1 ELESHQID
9 FPNRLLIDRR
19 ALRMPQFHEI
29 ITAHNGILVADKA
42 SGELGNTSLTFTE
55 ISQDLS
61 KIISIT
67 INSAPDLVFLVGQLE
82 STYFRIAL
90 SDLSSQAIPLR
101 VKKLSHDEC
110 ALYHPIQQTCISA
123 IACDPNSGFGRIE
136 GNRREIFGW
145 ELFRLENIPSENIS
159 LRLQLIGSRL
169 EKIFSQPLTEEIIVS
184 SVLSRYA
191 AGTPEV
197 LDATLPFLA
206 TETIESLA
214 TRIFNEEA
222 LYLSLKDQ
230 LPEDIWC
237 QEGIPA
243 LRGWLSARQENPSL
257 APATQYVCP
266 ENYTALAYSG
276 QQGDL
281 GSFMHACVHSLRRAV
296 KPSRKTAIL
305 ACVRNEGIYLLEW
318 IAYHRSIGVEWF
330 FLYSNDN
337 DDSSDRLL
345 AALSEQGII
354 TWIRND
360 LSRGTPAQ
368 QKAYGHAL
376 GIMPDILNF
385 AWVTVIDADEFIA
398 LDPTLYKSLPDYLKW
413 TETRAVDSISFNWK
427 FMASEPLTDETAYRL
442 PLTERN
448 RSFVRDDVIGAGIH
462 LVKSMF
468 RPAHAL
474 QSAAHHPTSS
484 PRYALTMCL
493 SDASSHLWVSPPG
506 GLPAGP
512 GFADRTVFAGIGIYH
527 YFYKSPEEWMW
538 KSSRNR
544 GDNPSQSGIDLRNFV
559 DSWIG
564 NFMSQ
569 VEGNWRTDQ
578 EEKWLSG
585 RHNDM
590 HRELSYLLSL
600 PNINDAQNAVYETY
614 EHRCQLI
621 RKQIQSENIRD
632 RLSDRTIKFIDFLGI
647 E

>member
-1 ELESHQID
+1 
-9 FPNRLLIDRR
+9 
-19 ALRMPQFHEI
+19 MPQFHTIKTAHEGIFVVNRTSGEIGNASHTLVESSTQFVEI
-29 ITAHNGILVADKA
+29 IGVTI
-42 SGELGNTSLTFTE
+42 ESL
-55 ISQDLS
+55 
-61 KIISIT
+61 
-67 INSAPDLVFLVGQLE
+67 PDFLFLVGKNSSICFQ
-82 STYFRIAL
+82 IAL
-90 SDLSSQAIPLR
+90 SDLSGQAIPLR
-101 VKKLSHDEC
+101 KRVCENNQW
-110 ALYHPIQQTCISA
+110 ALFHPIQNTCISA
-123 IACDPNSGFGRIE
+123 IICDPNSGFGRLE
-136 GNRREIFGW
+136 GNRKEIFGW
-145 ELFRLENIPSENIS
+145 EQFRLEAIPDDSVS

-169 EKIFSQPLTEEIIVS
+169 EKISSQPLNEDVIISAVI
-184 SVLSRYA
+184 SRYV

-206 TETIESLA
+206 TETIENLA
-214 TRIFNEEA
+214 RRIFEEEGI
-222 LYLSLKDQ
+222 YLSLKDQ

-237 QEGIPA
+237 QEAVPA
-243 LRGWLSARQENPSL
+243 LRGWLAARNENPSL
-257 APATQYVCP
+257 NPAAQYVCP
-266 ENYTALAYSG
+266 ESYAALAYSG

-337 DDSSDRLL
+337 DDCSDKLL
-345 AALSEQGII
+345 EALAEQGII

-360 LSRGTPAQ
+360 LARGTPAQ

-385 AWVTVIDADEFIA
+385 SWVMVIDADEFIA
-398 LDPTLYKSLPDYLKW
+398 LDSTLYKSLPDYLKW
-413 TETRAVDSISFNWK
+413 TETRAVDSIALNWK
-427 FMASEPLTDETAYRL
+427 FMASEPLVDETAYRL

-493 SDASSHLWVSPPG
+493 SDASPHLWISPPG

-512 GFADRTVFAGIGIYH
+512 GFADRTVFSGIGVYH

-569 VEGNWRTDQ
+569 VEENWRTDQ
-578 EEKWLSG
+578 EEKWVSD
-585 RHNDM
+585 RHHDM
-590 HRELSYLLSL
+590 RRELSHLLNL
-600 PNINDAQNAVYETY
+600 PNVQKTQDAVYEAF
-614 EHRCQLI
+614 ELRCHHI
-621 RKQIQSENIRD
+621 RLQIHSDNIRSQ
-632 RLSDRTIKFIDFLGI
+632 LSERSGEFITFLGL
-647 E
+647 